1 MRIISGDFK
10 GRTFSPPDRDGVRP
24 TTDMAKEGLFN
35 ILTHRYELDEIV
47 VFDLFSGTG
56 SIGFEFVS
64 RGATQVFCIEKDP
77 IMAAF
82 IKSIAAKLQMS
93 NLTVLRSDAF
103 KFLALTTLSAD
114 IIFADPPYQSQGVS
128 DLPEL
133 VFSKNLLKPNGLLI
147 VEHDQNQHFYTN
159 PHFKEVRNY
168 GKVHFSFF
176 Q

>member
-1 MRIISGDFK
+1 MRIISGEFK
-10 GRTFSPPDRDGVRP
+10 GRTFSPPDREGVRP

-35 ILTHRYELDEIV
+35 ILTHRFTLDEIV
-47 VFDLFSGTG
+47 VFDLFAGTG
-56 SIGFEFVS
+56 SVGFEFVS
-64 RGATQVFCIEKDP
+64 RGATQVFCVEKDP
-77 IMAAF
+77 VMVGF
-82 IKSIAAKLQMS
+82 IKSVATKLQMS

-103 KFLALTTLSAD
+103 KFLLLTTLKAD

-133 VFSKNLLKPNGLLI
+133 VFGKNLLNPEGLLI
-147 VEHDQNQHFYTN
+147 VEHDSNQHFYTH
-159 PHFKEVRNY
+159 PRFKEVRNY